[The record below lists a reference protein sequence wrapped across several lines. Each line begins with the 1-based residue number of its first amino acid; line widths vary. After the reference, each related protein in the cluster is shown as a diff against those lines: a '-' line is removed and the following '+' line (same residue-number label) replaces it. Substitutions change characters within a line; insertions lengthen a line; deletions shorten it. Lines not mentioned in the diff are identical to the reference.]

1 MLKNITYLSIFTTF
15 VVLVWISLTVYHSFT
30 ASTITRDVDIQIL
43 PLSPTFNTSVIES
56 LQAREPLPVNL
67 SITISTSS
75 AITAPIPSAAPSV
88 APAPSIKPLVKPSE
102 TPTSTPSAGIAP
114 GF

>member
-1 MLKNITYLSIFTTF
+1 MLKNIAYLSIFTTF

-30 ASTITRDVDIQIL
+30 SSTITRDVDIQIL

-67 SITISTSS
+67 STTIST
-75 AITAPIPSAAPSV
+75 PSAVTTPVPNVTPSL
-88 APAPSIKPLVKPSE
+88 STKPVVKPSG
-102 TPTSTPSAGIAP
+102 TPTSTPSAGITP